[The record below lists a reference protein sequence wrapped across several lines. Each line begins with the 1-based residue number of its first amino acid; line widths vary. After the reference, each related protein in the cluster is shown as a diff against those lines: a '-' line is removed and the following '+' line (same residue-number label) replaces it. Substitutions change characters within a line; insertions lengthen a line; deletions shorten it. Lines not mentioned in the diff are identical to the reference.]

1 MAAAIKYSCDRKI
14 QVRSLRQR
22 ALVFGMRA
30 IQLIFA
36 LLVSVCADVSLDA
49 QIDRVTGKN
58 FATRSEVLATHGM
71 VCTSVPAATQVG
83 LEILKRGGSAVDA
96 AIAANATLGL
106 MEPVSNG
113 VGGDLFAIVYS
124 AKENKLY
131 GINGSGRSPL
141 APSYDQMKTE
151 LAKLHRET
159 IPPLGMLSINVP
171 GCVDA
176 WAELHK
182 KFGKLKLSDDLAPAI
197 HYAEEGFPVTDLIA
211 YYWAFGPR
219 LYKGF
224 PGAFLETYTLDGKGG
239 TPAKGDIFKNPALAR
254 TLRLIGEKGRDAFYK
269 GEIADK
275 IDAFMRANGG
285 FLRKIDF
292 EKHTSTWVEPVSIN
306 YRGYDVFELPPN
318 GQGIAALQM
327 LNILE
332 GFDLRAMGRNSPE
345 TLHTMIEA
353 KKIVWADRAK
363 FYADPAF
370 AKIPLPG
377 LLSKTYATERRK
389 LIDPNHAA
397 KRVEPGNPLD
407 GGQGASLTRSTEC
420 QFVGSTEQAGSLLAE
435 TGKAAYPPGDTIYM
449 CTADDEGNM
458 VSLIQSNYRGMG
470 SGIVVP
476 GLGFMFQDRGELFS
490 MDPQHA
496 NVYAP
501 GKRPFHTIIP
511 GFVMKEGKPWEA
523 FGVMGGDMQPQG
535 HVQVL
540 TNQIDFGLNVQ
551 EAGDA
556 SRWHHEGDNEPTGE
570 KMENGGYVEV
580 ESGIPYESVRELRK
594 KGHDMRFDVGGYGGY
609 QAIKVEMHNGQRVYV
624 GASESRKDG
633 QAAGY

>member
-1 MAAAIKYSCDRKI
+1 MRGI
-14 QVRSLRQR
+14 QP
-22 ALVFGMRA
+22 LV
-30 IQLIFA
+30 FA
-36 LLVSVCADVSLDA
+36 LLTAGSALPLDA
-49 QIDRVTGKN
+49 QIDRITGKN

-71 VCTSVPAATQVG
+71 VCTSVPAATEVG
-83 LEILKRGGSAVDA
+83 VEILKRGGSAVDA

-106 MEPVSNG
+106 MEPVSSG
-113 VGGDLFAIVYS
+113 IGGDLFAIVYS

-141 APSYDQMKTE
+141 GLSYDAMKSE
-151 LAKLHRET
+151 LAKLHSET
-159 IPPLGMLSINVP
+159 IPPRGMLPINVP

-176 WAELHK
+176 WTELHK

-197 HYAEEGFPVTDLIA
+197 RYAEEGFPVTDLIA

-219 LYKGF
+219 LYKGL
-224 PGAFLETYTLDGKGG
+224 PGAFIETYTLPTESARPRAGQSPDRRQGAPSPNAERR
-239 TPAKGDIFKNPALAR
+239 TPGKGDIFKNPDLAR

-285 FLRKIDF
+285 FLRKTDV
-292 EKHTSTWVEPVSIN
+292 EKHTSTWVEPVSVN

-318 GQGIAALQM
+318 GQGIATLQM

-332 GFDLRAMGRNSPE
+332 GFDLRGMGRDSPE

-370 AKIPLPG
+370 AKIPLAG
-377 LLSKTYATERRK
+377 LLSKGYAAERRK

-397 KRVEPGNPLD
+397 KQVEAGNPALD
-407 GGQGASLTRSTEC
+407 H
-420 QFVGSTEQAGSLLAE
+420 
-435 TGKAAYPPGDTIYM
+435 GDTIYM

-501 GKRPFHTIIP
+501 GKRPFQTIIP
-511 GFVMKEGKPWEA
+511 GFVMKDGKPWEA
-523 FGVMGGDMQPQG
+523 FGVMGGGMQPQG

-556 SRWHHEGDNEPTGE
+556 SRWQHEGDNEPTGE
-570 KMENGGYVEV
+570 KMNASGGNVEV
-580 ESGIPYESVRELRK
+580 ESGIPYETVRELRR
-594 KGHDMRFDVGGYGGY
+594 KGHDVRFDVGGYGGY
-609 QAIKVEMHNGQRVYV
+609 QAIKVETHDGRRVYV

-633 QAAGY
+633 MAAGY

>member
-1 MAAAIKYSCDRKI
+1 
-14 QVRSLRQR
+14 
-22 ALVFGMRA
+22 MRA
-30 IQLIFA
+30 IQRLIFA
-36 LLVSVCADVSLDA
+36 LVSLGSALSLDA
-49 QIDRVTGKN
+49 QIDRITGKN

-71 VCTSVPAATQVG
+71 VCTSVPAATEVG
-83 LEILKRGGSAVDA
+83 VEILKRGGSAVDA

-113 VGGDLFAIVYS
+113 IGGDLFAIVYS

-141 APSYDQMKTE
+141 GLSYEAMRSE
-151 LAKLHRET
+151 LAKLHSDT
-159 IPPLGMLSINVP
+159 IPPRGMLPISVP

-182 KFGKLKLSDDLAPAI
+182 KFGKLNLSDDLAPVI
-197 HYAEEGFPVTDLIA
+197 RYAEEGFPVTDLIS
-211 YYWAFGPR
+211 YYWSLGPR
-219 LYKGF
+219 LYKGL
-224 PGAFLETYTLDGKGG
+224 PGAFAATYTLDGKGR
-239 TPAKGDIFKNPALAR
+239 TPGKGDIFKNPDLAR
-254 TLRLIGEKGRDAFYK
+254 TLRLIGEKGRDALYK

-285 FLRKIDF
+285 FLRKTDF
-292 EKHTSTWVEPVSIN
+292 EKHTSTWVEPVSVN
-306 YRGYDVFELPPN
+306 YRGFDIFELPPN
-318 GQGIAALQM
+318 GQGIATLQI

-353 KKIVWADRAK
+353 KKIAWADRAK
-363 FYADPAF
+363 FYADPDF
-370 AKIPLPG
+370 AKIPLAG
-377 LLSKTYATERRK
+377 LLSKQYAVERRK
-389 LIDPNHAA
+389 LVDPNHAA
-397 KRVEPGNPLD
+397 KRVAPGNPALD
-407 GGQGASLTRSTEC
+407 Q
-420 QFVGSTEQAGSLLAE
+420 
-435 TGKAAYPPGDTIYM
+435 GDTIYM

-511 GFVMKEGKPWEA
+511 GFVMKDGKPWEA
-523 FGVMGGDMQPQG
+523 FGVMGGGMQPQG

-556 SRWHHEGDNEPTGE
+556 SRWQHEGDNEPTGE
-570 KMENGGYVEV
+570 KMNASGGYVEV
-580 ESGIPYESVRELRK
+580 ESGIPYETVREMRK
-594 KGHDMRFDVGGYGGY
+594 KGHDVRFDVGGYGGY
-609 QAIKVEMHNGQRVYV
+609 QAIKVEMHDGRRVYV

-633 QAAGY
+633 MAAGY

>member
-1 MAAAIKYSCDRKI
+1 
-14 QVRSLRQR
+14 
-22 ALVFGMRA
+22 
-30 IQLIFA
+30 
-36 LLVSVCADVSLDA
+36 
-49 QIDRVTGKN
+49 
-58 FATRSEVLATHGM
+58 
-71 VCTSVPAATQVG
+71 
-83 LEILKRGGSAVDA
+83 
-96 AIAANATLGL
+96 
-106 MEPVSNG
+106 
-113 VGGDLFAIVYS
+113 
-124 AKENKLY
+124 
-131 GINGSGRSPL
+131 
-141 APSYDQMKTE
+141 MKTE
-151 LAKLHRET
+151 LAKLHRQT
-159 IPPLGMLSINVP
+159 IPPLGMLPISVP

-182 KFGKLKLSDDLAPAI
+182 KFGKLKLSDDLAAAI
-197 HYAEEGFPVTDLIA
+197 RYAEEGFPVTDLIA

-219 LYKGF
+219 LYKGL
-224 PGAFLETYTLDGKGG
+224 PGAFLETYTLDGKGR
-239 TPAKGDIFKNPALAR
+239 TPAKGDIFKNPALAT
-254 TLRLIGEKGRDAFYK
+254 TLRLVGERGRDGFYK
-269 GEIADK
+269 GDVADK

-285 FLRKIDF
+285 FLRKTDL
-292 EKHTSTWVEPVSIN
+292 EKHKSTWVEPVSTN

-318 GQGIAALQM
+318 GQGIATLQM

-345 TLHTMIEA
+345 TLQTMIEA

-363 FYADPAF
+363 FYADPEF
-370 AKIPLPG
+370 AKIPLAG
-377 LLSKTYATERRK
+377 LLSKKYAEERRK
-389 LIDPNHAA
+389 LMDLNHAA
-397 KRVEPGNPLD
+397 KQVQAGNPAL
-407 GGQGASLTRSTEC
+407 GQ
-420 QFVGSTEQAGSLLAE
+420 
-435 TGKAAYPPGDTIYM
+435 GDTIYL

-511 GFVMKEGKPWEA
+511 GFVMKDGKPWEA

-580 ESGIPYESVRELRK
+580 ESGVPYESVRELRK
-594 KGHDMRFDVGGYGGY
+594 KGHDVRFDVGGYGGY
-609 QAIKVEMHNGQRVYV
+609 QAIKVELHDGRRVYV

-633 QAAGY
+633 MAAGY

>member
-1 MAAAIKYSCDRKI
+1 MCL
-14 QVRSLRQR
+14 VRWTKPSN
-22 ALVFGMRA
+22 FG
-30 IQLIFA
+30 LLA
-36 LLVSVCADVSLDA
+36 LLIVGHRLDA
-49 QIDRVTGKN
+49 QIDRITGKN
-58 FATRSEVLATHGM
+58 FATRSEVLARHGI

-83 LEILKRGGSAVDA
+83 IDILKRGGSAVDA

-131 GINGSGRSPL
+131 GINGSGRSPAGL
-141 APSYDQMKTE
+141 TYEQMKIE
-151 LAKLHRET
+151 PEKLQKPPSPQSSPWQGRGGREAPGEGRSLT
-159 IPPLGMLSINVP
+159 IPPTGMLPISVP
-171 GCVDA
+171 GTVDA

-197 HYAEEGFPVTDLIA
+197 QYAEEGFPVTELIA

-219 LYKGF
+219 LYKGL
-224 PGAFLETYTLDGKGG
+224 PGAFLETYTLDGKGR
-239 TPAKGDIFKNPALAR
+239 TPAKGDIFKNPGLAK

-275 IDAFMRANGG
+275 IDDFMRTNGG
-285 FLRKIDF
+285 FLRKADF
-292 EKHTSTWVEPVSIN
+292 EKHTSTWVEPVSTN

-318 GQGIAALQM
+318 GQGIAALQI

-353 KKIVWADRAK
+353 KKIAWADRAK
-363 FYADPAF
+363 FYADPDF

-377 LLSKTYATERRK
+377 LLSKEYAGERRK

-397 KRVEPGNPLD
+397 KTVEAGNPEI
-407 GGQGASLTRSTEC
+407 GAGVPPRRSA
-420 QFVGSTEQAGSLLAE
+420 GISARGRAGSNSLLDD
-435 TGKAAYPPGDTIYM
+435 GDTIYM

-490 MDPQHA
+490 MNPQHA

-511 GFVMKEGKPWEA
+511 GFVMKDGKPWEA
-523 FGVMGGDMQPQG
+523 FGVMGGGMQPQG

-556 SRWHHEGDNEPTGE
+556 SRWQHEGDNEPTGE
-570 KMENGGYVEV
+570 KMTGSGGYVEV
-580 ESGIPYESVRELRK
+580 ESGIAYETVRELRK
-594 KGHDMRFDVGGYGGY
+594 RGHDVRLDVGGYGGY
-609 QAIKVEMHNGQRVYV
+609 QAIKVEMHDGQRVYV

-633 QAAGY
+633 MAAGY

>member
-1 MAAAIKYSCDRKI
+1 MWLVRWIKPLS
-14 QVRSLRQR
+14 
-22 ALVFGMRA
+22 
-30 IQLIFA
+30 FA
-36 LLVSVCADVSLDA
+36 LLAPVAVGLRLDA
-49 QIDRVTGKN
+49 QIDRITGKN
-58 FATRSEVLATHGM
+58 FATRSEVLARHGI
-71 VCTSVPAATQVG
+71 VCTSVPAATEVG
-83 LEILKRGGSAVDA
+83 IDILKRGGSAVDA

-113 VGGDLFAIVYS
+113 IGGDLFAIIYS

-131 GINGSGRSPL
+131 GINGSGRSPAGL
-141 APSYDQMKTE
+141 SYDQMKAE

-159 IPPLGMLSINVP
+159 IPPTGMLPISVP
-171 GCVDA
+171 GTVDA

-182 KFGKLKLSDDLAPAI
+182 RFGKLKLSDDLAPAI
-197 HYAEEGFPVTDLIA
+197 RYAEEGFPVTELIA

-219 LYKGF
+219 LYKGL
-224 PGAFLETYTLDGKGG
+224 PGAFLETYTLDGKGR
-239 TPAKGDIFKNPALAR
+239 TPAKGDIFKNPDLAK
-254 TLRLIGEKGRDAFYK
+254 TLRLIGEKGRDVFYK

-275 IDAFMRANGG
+275 IDNFMRANRG
-285 FLRKIDF
+285 FLRKADF
-292 EKHTSTWVEPVSIN
+292 EKHTSTWVDPVSTN

-318 GQGIAALQM
+318 GQGIAALQI

-332 GFDLRAMGRNSPE
+332 GFDLHGMGRNSPE
-345 TLHTMIEA
+345 TLHAMVEA
-353 KKIVWADRAK
+353 KKIAWADRAK
-363 FYADPAF
+363 FYADPDF
-370 AKIPLPG
+370 AEIPLAG
-377 LLSKTYATERRK
+377 LLSKKYAAERRK

-397 KRVEPGNPLD
+397 KQVEAGNLI
-407 GGQGASLTRSTEC
+407 GREASGFTRPTGLRPIE
-420 QFVGSTEQAGSLLAE
+420 GKEARSLLAE
-435 TGKAAYPPGDTIYM
+435 MSVDAHLPKGDTIYM

-490 MDPQHA
+490 MDPTHA

-511 GFVMKEGKPWEA
+511 GFVMKDGKPWEA
-523 FGVMGGDMQPQG
+523 FGVMGGGMQPQG

-540 TNQIDFGLNVQ
+540 TNQIDFGLNMQ

-556 SRWHHEGDNEPTGE
+556 SRWQHEGDNEPTGE
-570 KMENGGYVEV
+570 KMTGSGGYVEV
-580 ESGIPYESVRELRK
+580 ESGIPYETVRELRK
-594 KGHDMRFDVGGYGGY
+594 KGHDVRFDVGGYGGY
-609 QAIKVEMHNGQRVYV
+609 QAIKVEMHDGQRVYV

-633 QAAGY
+633 MAAGY

>member
-1 MAAAIKYSCDRKI
+1 MKSP
-14 QVRSLRQR
+14 LR
-22 ALVFGMRA
+22 V
-30 IQLIFA
+30 
-36 LLVSVCADVSLDA
+36 LLVLAGAISVTSLLA
-49 QIDRVTGKN
+49 QIDRITGKP
-58 FATRSEVLATHGM
+58 FATRSEVLARHGM
-71 VCTSVPAATQVG
+71 LCTSVPTATQVG
-83 LEILKRGGSAVDA
+83 LDILKRGGSAVDA

-113 VGGDLFAIVYS
+113 IGGDLFAIVYS

-141 APSYDQMKTE
+141 GLSYEQMKVE
-151 LAKLHRET
+151 LDKLHRKT
-159 IPPLGMLSINVP
+159 IPPRGMLPISVP
-171 GCVDA
+171 GTVDA
-176 WAELHK
+176 WSELHK
-182 KFGKLKLSDDLAPAI
+182 KFGKLKLSDDLAPAAK
-197 HYAEEGFPVTDLIA
+197 YAEEGFPVSELIA
-211 YYWAFGPR
+211 FYWHFGPE
-219 LYKGF
+219 LYKDL
-224 PGAFLETYTLDGKGG
+224 PGAFLETYTLDGKGR
-239 TPAKGDIFKNPALAR
+239 TPAKGDIFKNPALAK

-275 IDAFMRANGG
+275 IDKFMQENGG
-285 FLRKIDF
+285 FLRKADF
-292 EKHTSTWVEPVSIN
+292 EKHTSTWIDPVSTN

-318 GQGIAALQM
+318 GQGIATLQI

-332 GFDLRAMGRNSPE
+332 GFDLKSMGRNSGE
-345 TLHTMIEA
+345 TLHVMIEA
-353 KKIVWADRAK
+353 KKIAWADRAK
-363 FYADPAF
+363 FYADPEF

-377 LLSKTYATERRK
+377 LLSKEYATERRK

-397 KRVEPGNPLD
+397 RAVEAGTPPANAPISQLRRPPLQDPAATPKRSPAD
-407 GGQGASLTRSTEC
+407 D
-420 QFVGSTEQAGSLLAE
+420 
-435 TGKAAYPPGDTIYM
+435 GDTIYM

-490 MDPQHA
+490 MEPGHA

-511 GFVMKEGKPWEA
+511 GFVMKDGKPWEA
-523 FGVMGGDMQPQG
+523 FGVMGGGMQPQG

-556 SRWHHEGDNEPTGE
+556 SRWQHEGDNEPTGE
-570 KMENGGYVEV
+570 KMTNGGYVEV
-580 ESGIPYESVRELRK
+580 ESGIPYEIVRELEKR
-594 KGHDMRFDVGGYGGY
+594 GHDVRFDVGGYGGY
-609 QAIKVEMHNGQRVYV
+609 QAIKTETRDGQRIYV

>member
-1 MAAAIKYSCDRKI
+1 MEIFIGSGNQISPEAENS
-14 QVRSLRQR
+14 S
-22 ALVFGMRA
+22 ALFAWSAFNFQMRA
-30 IQLIFA
+30 IQAVIVA
-36 LLVSVCADVSLDA
+36 LLTLASCLSVDA

-58 FATRSEVLATHGM
+58 FATRSEVLATHGI
-71 VCTSVPAATQVG
+71 VCTSVPAATEVG
-83 LEILKRGGSAVDA
+83 LDILKHGGNAADA

-113 VGGDLFAIVYS
+113 IGGDLFAIVYS

-141 APSYDQMKTE
+141 GLSYDQMKAE
-151 LAKLHRET
+151 LEKLHRET
-159 IPPLGMLSINVP
+159 IPPRGMLPISVP

-197 HYAEEGFPVTDLIA
+197 RYAEEGFPVTDLIA
-211 YYWAFGPR
+211 YYWGFGPR
-219 LYKGF
+219 LYKGL
-224 PGAFLETYTLDGKGG
+224 PGAFAATYTLDGKER
-239 TPAKGDIFKNPALAR
+239 TPGKGDIFKNPDLAR
-254 TLRLIGEKGRDAFYK
+254 TLRLIGEKGRDGFYS

-275 IDAFMRANGG
+275 IDAFMRENGG
-285 FLRKIDF
+285 FLRKTDF
-292 EKHTSTWVEPVSIN
+292 EKHTSTWVDPVSVN

-318 GQGIAALQM
+318 GQGIATLQI

-345 TLHTMIEA
+345 TLHTMIET

-370 AKIPLPG
+370 AKIPLAE
-377 LLSKTYATERRK
+377 LLSKTYAAERRK
-389 LIDPNHAA
+389 LIDPDHAA
-397 KRVEPGNPLD
+397 KNVEAGNPALD
-407 GGQGASLTRSTEC
+407 Q
-420 QFVGSTEQAGSLLAE
+420 
-435 TGKAAYPPGDTIYM
+435 GDTIYL

-511 GFVMKEGKPWEA
+511 GFVMKDGKPWEA

-580 ESGIPYESVRELRK
+580 ESGIPYETVRELK
-594 KGHDMRFDVGGYGGY
+594 KRGHDVRFDVGGYGGY
-609 QAIKVEMHNGQRVYV
+609 QAIKIEMHNGRRVYV

-633 QAAGY
+633 MAAGY